1 MFSVLTLLDILDSCV
16 REAMSLYNKSTDDRA
31 QSIPRADIDAAVAL
45 APAAH
50 ARPSRIRRSLRWS
63 RRTRWR
69 DRAVHVPAD
78 DLRRHTD
85 HAGAAELRSAPGRGS
100 GGACASCQGRPDGAE
115 RSGREQLDLIHEV
128 VNSERTAIIVRLE
141 AMRDEILDL
150 AAAWRSWSRWACWCR
165 KAASATVS
173 SQRSPG
179 RARWPNASRWKPLR
193 LSSPQFMKRMS
204 RLGASH
210 PAQSRRLR
218 RSRDK
223 THVGRKLKHCQ
234 PLIARPKYARRFSH
248 PLELLLDISLDP
260 RAAMS
265 PYRFLRTFRM
275 VVGLTPHSSMCTR
288 G

>member
-1 MFSVLTLLDILDSCV
+1 
-16 REAMSLYNKSTDDRA
+16 
-31 QSIPRADIDAAVAL
+31 
-45 APAAH
+45 
-50 ARPSRIRRSLRWS
+50 
-63 RRTRWR
+63 
-69 DRAVHVPAD
+69 
-78 DLRRHTD
+78 
-85 HAGAAELRSAPGRGS
+85 
-100 GGACASCQGRPDGAE
+100 
-115 RSGREQLDLIHEV
+115 V

-141 AMRDEILDL
+141 AMRDEILEL

-275 VVGLTPHSSMCTR
+275 VVGLTPHQFDVHTRLSEAAARLRLSRDSSQHCVRRRPQRFVDNQGLLSARNWNEFQRVSLPLKRRPQIASHNEQIGSPSKTGFLYSAASSVISLGPVYKCGQR
-288 G
+288 RFTNGPFSS